1 MFIKLL
7 ITRYVLGK
15 KYSGNIEAANLL
27 VTPTTIS
34 TNVHRLA
41 DEYRLLLRS
50 ILVEQA
56 ASGCLCLC
64 PDLWSDKHRKVNYL
78 GLTAVF
84 VDKNYELFSVDLCC
98 CEQRCRTGWVGL
110 VPIGLDRPWVDPNP
124 TRWIGLPFQKSQPG
138 PTHQSLE
145 GDFAGSPKGYPWV
158 NP

>member
-34 TNVHRLA
+34 SNVHRLA
-41 DEYRLLLRS
+41 DEYRSLLRS

-98 CEQRCRTGWVGL
+98 CEYEEIDKTGDSVL
-110 VPIGLDRPWVDPNP
+110 RVSISIER
-124 TRWIGLPFQKSQPG
+124 QYYEYEKYS
-138 PTHQSLE
+138 
-145 GDFAGSPKGYPWV
+145 
-158 NP
+158 